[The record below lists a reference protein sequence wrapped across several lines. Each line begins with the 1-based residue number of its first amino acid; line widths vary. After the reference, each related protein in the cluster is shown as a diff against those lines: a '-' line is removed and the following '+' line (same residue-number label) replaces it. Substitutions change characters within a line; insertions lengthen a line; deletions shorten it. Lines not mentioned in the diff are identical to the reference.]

1 MNKLLYDKLVEIIN
15 QNHKLTRHELFD
27 LVNDEKFAQAQGLVQ
42 LKYNL
47 DSSKPNELIIK
58 HETFTS
64 IYSNIKRKK
73 MFKSSASNSI
83 NWRKLKDNSISLC
96 SKYKEYEVEDY
107 GSSKNGET
115 KRNIIL
121 TLANELNVAPV
132 LVCRLLL
139 DGFIKMGCLEL
150 NTVFTNGASCVSAPN
165 TPQTATHAKISISQL
180 VKETHLLKNARL
192 AAEILE
198 CCAHDDDYGP
208 TIDLIKNLI
217 GIEYEQKLEAILKKH
232 GITFTKENELREK
245 GFDKTPDFKLELP
258 IYLNNGMCISWID
271 SKATFGDE
279 QSHADYYE
287 NQFKFYLN
295 RFGSGLVIYWFGYLS
310 DIEKINYSLFRN
322 QTNAN
327 GATTASSITI
337 SHFFPNEFTMLNIKS
352 LLN

>member
-1 MNKLLYDKLVEIIN
+1 MNKLLYDKIVEIIN
-15 QNHKLTRHELFD
+15 KNQKLSRHELFD
-27 LVNDEKFAQAQGLVQ
+27 LINEPKFSQANGLLS

-47 DSSKPNELIIK
+47 DSINSNEIIVK
-58 HETFTS
+58 NETFTS

-83 NWRKLKDNSISLC
+83 NWRRLKENSLSLC
-96 SKYKEYEVEDY
+96 AKYKEYEAEDY
-107 GSSKNGET
+107 GGEGP

-121 TLANELNVAPV
+121 KIAIELNVAPV

-139 DGFIKMGCLEL
+139 EGFIKMGCLEL
-150 NTVFTNGASCVSAPN
+150 NTEFTNGASFVSAPN
-165 TPQTATHAKISISQL
+165 TPQTNTHAKISVSQL
-180 VKETHLLKNARL
+180 IKETHMLKNPRL
-192 AAEILE
+192 AAEVLE
-198 CCAHDDDYGP
+198 CCAIDDDYGP

-217 GIEYEQKLEAILKKH
+217 GIEYEQKLETILKHH
-232 GITFTKENELREK
+232 GITFTKEDELREK

-287 NQFKFYLN
+287 NQFKYYLN

-310 DIEKINYSLFRN
+310 DIEKINFSLFRN
-322 QTNAN
+322 QAN
-327 GATTASSITI
+327 TTAATTASSITI
-337 SHFFPNEFTMLNIKS
+337 SHTFPTDFTMLNIKS